1 MPVTFNAPAN
11 VTDLSY
17 MFFNASEFNQNIG
30 LWDTSNSKF
39 TNISY
44 MFYGAKL
51 FNQNIAE
58 DMLDILE
65 RIKEKVLP
73 KDQDLFNSVV
83 DKLKV
88 IAYPPIPIVPIPPP
102 LNPADIS
109 PLLNEIMIL

>member
-1 MPVTFNAPAN
+1 MSQQ
-11 VTDLSY
+11 DLEVLEGRINDY
-17 MFFNASEFNQNIG
+17 KRTPE
-30 LWDTSNSKF
+30 
-39 TNISY
+39 
-44 MFYGAKL
+44 L

-102 LNPADIS
+102 LNPADIT
-109 PLLNEIMIL
+109 PLLNEIIIL

>member
-1 MPVTFNAPAN
+1 MSQQ
-11 VTDLSY
+11 DLEVLEGKINDY
-17 MFFNASEFNQNIG
+17 KRTPE
-30 LWDTSNSKF
+30 
-39 TNISY
+39 
-44 MFYGAKL
+44 L

-73 KDQDLFNSVV
+73 EDKELFDSVV

-102 LNPADIS
+102 LNPVDITL
-109 PLLNEIMIL
+109 LLNEIIIL

>member
-1 MPVTFNAPAN
+1 MSQQ
-11 VTDLSY
+11 DLEVLEGRINDY
-17 MFFNASEFNQNIG
+17 KRTPE
-30 LWDTSNSKF
+30 
-39 TNISY
+39 
-44 MFYGAKL
+44 L

-88 IAYPPIPIVPIPPP
+88 VAYPPIPIIPIPPP
-102 LNPADIS
+102 INPADIT
-109 PLLNEIMIL
+109 PLLNEIIIL